1 MSEAQVI
8 DAGPGATGQPT
19 VRGAAGLSRAF
30 RRGRVKPRGRAAVYL
45 SMAWVALLLVVA
57 VTVQWIPVH
66 DYTTTVAIPNLG
78 LNSSTEFLGTDAIGR
93 STLSRILWGAR
104 VSIGISFMATL
115 IAMIVGGLLGLLT
128 AYFGRWLTP
137 VVDVITNSVLA
148 VPSLL
153 LLLSIVLALTP
164 TIPTLMGALSLIF
177 IPAFMRLTRANARS
191 QISRDYVTAARALG
205 ASNRRI
211 IFREVL
217 PNTLPSLVSYAALVL
232 PSIVVTEG
240 SLSYLGFGVQAP
252 VPSWGGMIAQAQQNL
267 SIAAAPALV
276 PCVVLFL
283 TVFSLNTLGDYL
295 RIRLDVRDAQL

>member
-1 MSEAQVI
+1 
-8 DAGPGATGQPT
+8 
-19 VRGAAGLSRAF
+19 
-30 RRGRVKPRGRAAVYL
+30 
-45 SMAWVALLLVVA
+45 
-57 VTVQWIPVH
+57 VH
-66 DYTTTVAIPNLG
+66 DYTTAVGPPNLG
-78 LNSSTEFLGTDAIGR
+78 LSWSREFLGTDAIGR

-104 VSIGISFMATL
+104 VSIGISFLATV

-137 VVDVITNSVLA
+137 VVDVVTNSVLA

-164 TIPTLMGALSLIF
+164 TIPTLVGALSLIF
-177 IPAFMRLTRANARS
+177 VPAFMRLTRANAQS
-191 QISRDYVTAARALG
+191 QINREFVTAARALG
-205 ASNRRI
+205 APSSRV

-240 SLSYLGFGVQAP
+240 ALSYLGFGVQAP

-267 SIAAAPALV
+267 SFAAAPALV

-283 TVFSLNTLGDYL
+283 TVFALNTLGDHL
-295 RIRLDVRDAQL
+295 RVRLDVRDAQL